1 MERIHLSWR
10 IHRCKLD
17 CRFWE
22 IEINQRI
29 HLYSRRHNGILE
41 ILQTNLHSLFHNGI
55 RIYTGEEA
63 EWVWQFLK
71 DIPLWS
77 KLVPAIYIH
86 CNQVT
91 IYKAQNFVYTGKSR
105 HIRYRHNIVR
115 RHSTARQ
122 LLSNGV
128 IFIDFVSSKDKV
140 ADPFTKSLS
149 GERINCALRGMRLK
163 A

>member
-1 MERIHLSWR
+1 MQIGLQILRNRNQPADTSLLSKAQWYLGNPPN
-10 IHRCKLD
+10 KLAQPIPQ
-17 CRFWE
+17 W
-22 IEINQRI
+22 
-29 HLYSRRHNGILE
+29 
-41 ILQTNLHSLFHNGI
+41 I

-63 EWVWQFLK
+63 EWVRQFLE
-71 DIPLWS
+71 DIQLWS
-77 KLVPAIYIH
+77 KPVPAICIH
-86 CNQVT
+86 YNQVT

-122 LLSNGV
+122 LLLNGV
-128 IFIDFVSSKDKV
+128 IFIDFVLSKDKV

-149 GERINCALRGMRLK
+149 GERIDCELRGMRLK